1 MPDNSNQIL
10 RSRVAIFRK
19 GELYGL
25 IALAITPTQNVV
37 SRLDPRDQEQP
48 VTYRGFETS
57 AQADHWFEE
66 YVIATVSENHWSVVY
81 NGPRNFG

>member
-1 MPDNSNQIL
+1 MPDNPHQIL

-37 SRLDPRDQEQP
+37 SRLDPRANP
-48 VTYRGFETS
+48 AVTYKGFETPT
-57 AQADHWFEE
+57 QADHWFEE
-66 YVIATVSENHWSVVY
+66 YVIATVSENHWSVAY
-81 NGPRNFG
+81 NGPRNLG